1 KEKITMML
9 ATIIDQ
15 NHKLRIQ
22 VAKQKRQLKA
32 MHYPQVFIF
41 HMAIWFTIGLL
52 LGCLIFGGR

>member
-1 KEKITMML
+1 MML

-32 MHYPQVFIF
+32 MHYPQVYFIN
-41 HMAIWFTIGLL
+41 MALWLLVGFL
-52 LGCLIFGGR
+52 LGIAVVGGF

>member
-1 KEKITMML
+1 MML

-22 VAKQKRQLKA
+22 VAKQKRQLNA
-32 MHYPQVFIF
+32 MHYPHIFVFN
-41 HMAIWFTIGLL
+41 MVVWFVIGLL